1 MEDEPRTDERRS
13 EMSKTKYED
22 MSFEELLK
30 AMPPWKKRKPKPTA
44 AAPATTKIV
53 ELTSC
58 NPYVPLDR
66 QRERISEAQRQLIED
81 ENRKLKEWE
90 AQKKHERLLMERQK
104 AIDFHM
110 EQKLLNEE
118 WERQIRNRDDG
129 ERAISNWIW
138 GKR

>member
-1 MEDEPRTDERRS
+1 
-13 EMSKTKYED
+13 MSKTKYED

-53 ELTSC
+53 ELASC

-129 ERAISNWIW
+129 EREMSDWIW

>member
-1 MEDEPRTDERRS
+1 
-13 EMSKTKYED
+13 MSKTKYED
-22 MSFEELLK
+22 MSIEELLQ
-30 AMPPWKKRKPKPTA
+30 AMPPWKKRKPKPTP
-44 AAPATTKIV
+44 APATKIV
-53 ELTSC
+53 ELASC

-66 QRERISEAQRQLIED
+66 QRERISDAQKQLIED

-90 AQKKHERLLMERQK
+90 AQKKYERLLMERQK

-118 WERQIRNRDDG
+118 WEDRDDG
-129 ERAISNWIW
+129 ESEISNWVW